1 MTDDVRKFEDGLGTI
16 RQELVVQAWR
26 VLSICEEAFDAFFD
40 GDISAAVEVVKRDDE
55 VDTVDVE
62 IEKHAVELLVDAAR
76 VASEVPVSQIRE
88 VLVIVKVNN
97 ELERIADLAV
107 DIAERVEARV
117 GIDVPETFRV
127 VANSVLGILR
137 DTCSA
142 LEKKD
147 ADIAKLILRS
157 EDTVREFKN
166 SLLREAE
173 NNIASGS
180 MSVDCGFMLHE
191 IANRCETI
199 SDHATNV
206 AEQILYAVTGTIV
219 RHLSSGW
226 VEIPTQD

>member
-1 MTDDVRKFEDGLGTI
+1 MTDDAKKFEDCLASI

-26 VLSICEEAFDAFFD
+26 VLSICEEAFDAFFE
-40 GDISAAVEVVKRDDE
+40 GNTSAAAEVVKRDDE

-62 IEKHAVELLVDAAR
+62 IEKRAVELLVDAAR
-76 VASEVPVSQIRE
+76 VASEVPVEQIRE

-107 DIAERVEARV
+107 DIAERVESRV

-127 VANSVLGILR
+127 VANSVLGIVR

-147 ADIAKLILRS
+147 ATIAKLILRS

-191 IANRCETI
+191 IASRCETI

-206 AEQILYAVTGTIV
+206 AEQMLYAVTGTIV
-219 RHLSSGW
+219 RHLATGW
-226 VEIPTQD
+226 VEIPSQD

>member
-1 MTDDVRKFEDGLGTI
+1 MSDDAKKFNDGLSSI
-16 RQELVVQAWR
+16 RQELVEQAWR

-40 GDISAAVEVVKRDDE
+40 GDTAAAAEVIKRDDE

-62 IEKHAVELLVDAAR
+62 IEKHAVELLGEAAR
-76 VASEVPVSQIRE
+76 VASEVPVSEIRE

-137 DTCSA
+137 DMCSS

-157 EDTVREFKN
+157 EDTVLEFKN
-166 SLLREAE
+166 TLLREAE

-219 RHLSSGW
+219 RHLPTGW
-226 VEIPTQD
+226 VELPKSN